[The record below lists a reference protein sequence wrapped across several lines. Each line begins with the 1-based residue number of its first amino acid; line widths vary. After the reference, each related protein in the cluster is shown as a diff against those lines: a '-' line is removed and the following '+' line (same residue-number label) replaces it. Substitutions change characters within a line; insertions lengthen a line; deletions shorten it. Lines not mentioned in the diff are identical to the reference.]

1 MTISQFPPLQFPLP
15 KGRRHLAYSA
25 VGEANSAHVLLCL
38 PGLLETRATF
48 DPLLQAAQ
56 GVHGLRAISLDL
68 CGRGDSSQLP
78 GDQGYTM
85 QVYLEDVAQF
95 MRQALMPEGQ
105 PMPRIDVLG
114 TSMGG
119 ILAMYLASDAHN
131 HVHGLYL
138 NDIGLDLPWMSIYGL
153 YDGMKKQG
161 RAPTPEEM
169 AAKYNVS
176 MGAALAVQSPSH
188 FDLAYRKDWKGM
200 KFGHLLNGFKGPVH
214 LMHGSDSGVCTQQQ
228 VKELRSAFP
237 NAKVLEV
244 AGAAHPVPFNSAV
257 NQFVLRSLNLPDA
270 PVVKPESVSEVVAP
284 IQMQLV
290 MPLETPQVMPHVV
303 PQQRPDA
310 VKQAKL
316 FAEPLPKTV
325 PKPVATQLPPVDAA
339 PKPRVGL
346 VGLIKQLLGATKR

>member
-1 MTISQFPPLQFPLP
+1 
-15 KGRRHLAYSA
+15 
-25 VGEANSAHVLLCL
+25 
-38 PGLLETRATF
+38 
-48 DPLLQAAQ
+48 
-56 GVHGLRAISLDL
+56 
-68 CGRGDSSQLP
+68 
-78 GDQGYTM
+78 
-85 QVYLEDVAQF
+85 
-95 MRQALMPEGQ
+95 
-105 PMPRIDVLG
+105 
-114 TSMGG
+114 
-119 ILAMYLASDAHN
+119 
-131 HVHGLYL
+131 
-138 NDIGLDLPWMSIYGL
+138 
-153 YDGMKKQG
+153 
-161 RAPTPEEM
+161 
-169 AAKYNVS
+169 
-176 MGAALAVQSPSH
+176 VQSPSH

>member
-1 MTISQFPPLQFPLP
+1 
-15 KGRRHLAYSA
+15 
-25 VGEANSAHVLLCL
+25 
-38 PGLLETRATF
+38 
-48 DPLLQAAQ
+48 
-56 GVHGLRAISLDL
+56 
-68 CGRGDSSQLP
+68 
-78 GDQGYTM
+78 
-85 QVYLEDVAQF
+85 
-95 MRQALMPEGQ
+95 
-105 PMPRIDVLG
+105 
-114 TSMGG
+114 
-119 ILAMYLASDAHN
+119 
-131 HVHGLYL
+131 
-138 NDIGLDLPWMSIYGL
+138 
-153 YDGMKKQG
+153 
-161 RAPTPEEM
+161 
-169 AAKYNVS
+169 

-237 NAKVLEV
+237 KAKVLEV

-257 NQFVLRSLNLPDA
+257 NQFVLRSLNLPVA

-290 MPLETPQVMPHVV
+290 MPLETPQVMP
-303 PQQRPDA
+303 QQRPDA

-316 FAEPLPKTV
+316 FAEPLSKTV